1 MSLARRASIS
11 KQKVILQIVELLNQN
26 YPRRRFSC
34 RDAINPKSS
43 TASVNSVSN
52 GSQRSAESVKE
63 LLNRQYTG
71 PGRDR
76 FDCTACRYTCEQ
88 FREKNVKKNRDL
100 AFHLGRDLSS

>member
-76 FDCTACRYTCEQ
+76 FDCTACRYMCEQ
-88 FREKNVKKNRDL
+88 FREKNVKKIEI
-100 AFHLGRDLSS
+100 